1 VILITALSQDPK
13 MKFTK
18 SDLEIIKESLFKLE
32 RKITTTS
39 MTLKLE
45 KETHVPDL
53 MTRIRIL
60 PSVAVVA
67 QTEKVDNF
75 PDGDARLGL
84 SLKFLPRTSEI
95 YASVKKL
102 SEMIKKLPG
111 VKSITIEKYNKK
123 NILLRGKKI
132 VF

>member
-1 VILITALSQDPK
+1 
-13 MKFTK
+13 M
-18 SDLEIIKESLFKLE
+18 
-32 RKITTTS
+32 
-39 MTLKLE
+39 
-45 KETHVPDL
+45 
-53 MTRIRIL
+53 
-60 PSVAVVA
+60 
-67 QTEKVDNF
+67 
-75 PDGDARLGL
+75 
-84 SLKFLPRTSEI
+84 KFLPRTSEI

>member
-1 VILITALSQDPK
+1 MSKLRDI
-13 MKFTK
+13 
-18 SDLEIIKESLFKLE
+18 EIILESLYKLE
-32 RKITTTS
+32 KKVMSVS

-45 KETHVPDL
+45 TETHVPDL

-67 QTEKVDNF
+67 QRDKVARF
-75 PDGDARLGL
+75 MDGDAQLAV
-84 SLKFLPRTSEI
+84 SIKYLPKSTEI

-102 SEMIKKLPG
+102 ALMIKRLPG
-111 VKSITIEKYNKK
+111 VKSITIDTYDKK
-123 NILLRGKKI
+123 KLTLRGKKI